1 LNIGKKESLKVLM
14 VSTEYPPMP
23 GGVGRYTFNLTKALR
38 KLGLEV
44 LVVCSDKGDGD
55 FYGLSPTNKDNSQI
69 LLNLISQENPD
80 IIHIQYEPSL
90 YGLSFDV
97 RNSKN
102 SMTYLDSFYRKNKSV
117 PIVTTFHTDYQGLRH
132 WLNFASKIKK
142 EGRIGKLGIPL
153 RFCIRFSY
161 SLRNY
166 PVFRNLI
173 REKLTISNTGIML
186 SHHMSN
192 LFGNGNVIYHGA
204 EPSIFPQPSKE
215 KARSFFSLPQEK
227 KIALAVGFKTSTK
240 GWDILKKMN
249 LPNNWIIVINSSKSH
264 YNTENYN
271 MKWKEDSLKRN
282 KNTIID
288 LQKGFLD
295 DASLSMLFYASDV
308 VLLPY
313 KVISASGV
321 MFDAL
326 AHGLPFIA
334 TDLKFFN
341 EFSKQGLGI
350 TTKRRARAFSNAIKT
365 LEKNYSRYIKSI
377 NNFKNRLEWEYVA
390 KQHELVYYSVIEN
403 KNRKNFQEIEI

>member
-1 LNIGKKESLKVLM
+1 
-14 VSTEYPPMP
+14 
-23 GGVGRYTFNLTKALR
+23 
-38 KLGLEV
+38 
-44 LVVCSDKGDGD
+44 
-55 FYGLSPTNKDNSQI
+55 
-69 LLNLISQENPD
+69 
-80 IIHIQYEPSL
+80 
-90 YGLSFDV
+90 
-97 RNSKN
+97 
-102 SMTYLDSFYRKNKSV
+102 
-117 PIVTTFHTDYQGLRH
+117 
-132 WLNFASKIKK
+132 
-142 EGRIGKLGIPL
+142 
-153 RFCIRFSY
+153 
-161 SLRNY
+161 
-166 PVFRNLI
+166 
-173 REKLTISNTGIML
+173 
-186 SHHMSN
+186 MSN